1 MPLPSPTPPASAR
14 PSRRPPLPAAPAV
27 TLLLA
32 LACAAPT
39 PPAAASPAR
48 AAALLA
54 GDFLEDDAALLR
66 WPGSARDHAGILWL
80 DSGRVDP
87 RDGWRT
93 GADLE
98 RSGPAAGMAWRPGAG
113 AWTAAIVAH
122 ARAADGDHVGLH
134 RDGPGASFAGLVGRT
149 VGPADVALTWRRVRG
164 DAAAAGDGRD
174 TFTHHRDD
182 LGLGLR
188 CDLSPTAYLDL
199 AGDVRGQ
206 RNRLRAPP
214 GAAPDAPLTWPTGEL
229 SSWRSWSARARA
241 FVGLGART
249 VLTPVAEIVREDFP
263 GPVVDSAWYPDATWT
278 HANRLIRLGAAVT
291 WLPDPDRLALLA
303 VERLAIRGRHAAPDP
318 DAGRIAEPRDV
329 TTFTARL
336 AVEQRLCWWLSLRAA
351 AVWTH
356 RRDDLTA
363 DMFLPEYDGP
373 RTESRLDAAGGL
385 ALHLGVWG
393 ADLSAGGAPLPEPW
407 LSLAGYRD
415 ADPWLHATLHREF

>member
-1 MPLPSPTPPASAR
+1 VPLPTQSVCACAR
-14 PSRRPPLPAAPAV
+14 PSRRSPLAATLTAA
-27 TLLLA
+27 LLLA
-32 LACAAPT
+32 LAFAAPA

-48 AAALLA
+48 VAALLA

-93 GADLE
+93 GAELE
-98 RSGPAAGMAWRPGAG
+98 RSGPAAGLAWRPGAG
-113 AWTAAIVAH
+113 AWTAAVAAH
-122 ARAADGDHVGLH
+122 ARAADGDHAGLH
-134 RDGPGASFAGLVGRT
+134 RDGPGASFAGLLGRT
-149 VGPADVALTWRRVRG
+149 VGPLDVALTWRRVRG

-174 TFTHHRDD
+174 AFTHRRDD

-199 AGDVRGQ
+199 AADVRGQ

-214 GAAPDAPLTWPTGEL
+214 GAAPDEPLTWPTGEL
-229 SSWRSWSARARA
+229 ASWRSWSARARA
-241 FVGLGART
+241 FVALGERA
-249 VLTPVAEIVREDFP
+249 VLTPVAEIVREDFA
-263 GPVVDSAWYPDATWT
+263 GPVVDTAWYPDATWT
-278 HANRLIRLGAAVT
+278 HANRLVRVGLGAT

-303 VERLAIRGRHAAPDP
+303 VERLAIRGRHALPVADS
-318 DAGRIAEPRDV
+318 GRIAEPRDMA
-329 TTFTARL
+329 TFTARL

-351 AVWTH
+351 VAWTH

-363 DMFLPEYDGP
+363 LMVLPEYDGP
-373 RTESRLDAAGGL
+373 QTEQRLDAAAGL

-407 LSLAGYRD
+407 LSLAEDRD